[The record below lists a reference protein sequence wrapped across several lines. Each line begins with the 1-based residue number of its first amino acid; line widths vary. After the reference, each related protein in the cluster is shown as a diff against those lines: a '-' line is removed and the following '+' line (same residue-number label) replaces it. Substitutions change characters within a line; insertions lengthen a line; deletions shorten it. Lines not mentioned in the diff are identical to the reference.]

1 MALLSITW
9 MLCLTAFGF
18 LVLPKGKQKKKP
30 KSGFQFCPIDF
41 TNINFWHFHLLA
53 GYYFNETGLLICEPF
68 YSKASYRIL
77 ATCSLY
83 FPTTMILMYC
93 YGSSFHASRL
103 RLVIATPST
112 MMQQTRSIVAS
123 QTATVT
129 RPITVTGTTIL
140 PSPSEKVTKW
150 SMDSL
155 PF

>member
-1 MALLSITW
+1 MPVFFFPF
-9 MLCLTAFGF
+9 AF
-18 LVLPKGKQKKKP
+18 
-30 KSGFQFCPIDF
+30 SS
-41 TNINFWHFHLLA
+41 

-68 YSKASYRIL
+68 YSKPSYRIL

-103 RLVIATPST
+103 RLVIATPSA

-129 RPITVTGTTIL
+129 RPIAVAGNTIL
-140 PSPSEKVTKW
+140 PSPTDKVNAYKYYSIQW
-150 SMDSL
+150 IADDVKL
-155 PF
+155 KNQI

>member
-1 MALLSITW
+1 MNCFQGKFPCDPILINTSLFSFPLSLFLLS
-9 MLCLTAFGF
+9 
-18 LVLPKGKQKKKP
+18 
-30 KSGFQFCPIDF
+30 S
-41 TNINFWHFHLLA
+41 

-68 YSKASYRIL
+68 YSKPSYRIL

-103 RLVIATPST
+103 RLVTATPST

-129 RPITVTGTTIL
+129 RPIAVAGNTIL
-140 PSPSEKVTKW
+140 PSPTEKVNTYKYCSIHW
-150 SMDSL
+150 IADEIIL
-155 PF
+155 ENLIRITQCYK